1 MAQPL
6 INLHNHSTW
15 SDGHYSPEQLVRM
28 GIVSGLTHLGISDHY
43 YTAKLVAEGTYVDI
57 DELEAYVADLGH
69 IAEVYAG
76 QIHVLAGIEVD
87 WSPRAAGVLSALWP
101 VIDQLDYV
109 LFEYVESEPWAGYS
123 LEDLLA
129 VLPLIHIPVG
139 LAHNNLSENFA
150 PSRTP
155 GELVSVL
162 QEHQIFVELSTSP
175 LTQYYRDTDPYSLR
189 LWGSLV
195 ESQVRFSIGS
205 DTHGFIDH
213 VANVR
218 DAHRFLEE
226 RGALGRL
233 ITAWWDP
240 SQRAWSDRQR

>member
-1 MAQPL
+1 MARPL

-15 SDGHYSPEQLVRM
+15 SDGRYSSEQLARM
-28 GIVSGLTHLGISDHY
+28 GIVSGLTHLGISDHFI
-43 YTAKLVAEGTYVDI
+43 TAKLVPEGTYVDI
-57 DELEAYVADLGH
+57 DELEAYVADLGR
-69 IAEVYAG
+69 IAEVYAD
-76 QIHVLAGIEVD
+76 QIQILAGIEVD
-87 WSPRAAGVLSALWP
+87 WSPRAEGALSALWP

-109 LFEYVESEPWAGYS
+109 LFEYVESEQWAGYS

-129 VLPLIHIPVG
+129 VLPLVHIPVG

-155 GELVSVL
+155 EELVSVL
-162 QEHQIFVELSTSP
+162 QENQIFVELSTSP
-175 LTQYYRDTDPYSLR
+175 LTQHYRDTDAYNLR

-205 DTHGFIDH
+205 DTHGFIDD
-213 VANVR
+213 VASVG

-226 RGALGRL
+226 RGALDRL
-233 ITAWWDP
+233 ITTWWDP
-240 SQRAWSDRQR
+240 SQRAWSDWQR